1 MAREIC
7 ITIRDV
13 YDDDDKDMTPQNDDD
28 EIFTFH

>member
-13 YDDDDKDMTPQNDDD
+13 YDDEDMTPQNDDD

>member
-7 ITIRDV
+7 ITIRRV
-13 YDDDDKDMTPQNDDD
+13 YDDEDMTFQNDEFY